1 MFNRIMG
8 VFKLDTNTFEAIES
22 DSSATGQAAIIV
34 AIVALLASL
43 GSGLSAGLFGGGN
56 FLVSFI
62 TTLVWTFIGWLLWSV
77 VSYFVGTT
85 FFGGKATIDEML
97 RVIGFAYA
105 PQFLSIIPCV
115 GWIIGGIWSLIAGFI
130 AIRQGLDLDNVKA
143 ALTVL
148 VGFVFFVVGNIL
160 VSILLGGVS
169 ALFS

>member
-22 DSSATGQAAIIV
+22 DSSATSQAAIVV

-43 GSGLSAGLFGGGN
+43 GSGFGNLIGGGN
-56 FLVSFI
+56 FLTSFL
-62 TTLVWTFIGWLLWSV
+62 TTLVWTFVGWLLWSV

-85 FFGGKATIDEML
+85 FFGGKATLNEMI

-115 GWIIGGIWSLIAGFI
+115 GWVIGGIWSLIAGFI

-160 VSILLGGVS
+160 IGILLGGIT

>member
-22 DSSATGQAAIIV
+22 DSSATGQATLIV

-43 GSGLSAGLFGGGN
+43 GSGFGSLIGGGN
-56 FLVSFI
+56 FVANFI
-62 TTLVWTFIGWLLWSV
+62 TTLVWTFVSWVLWSV

-85 FFGGKATIDEML
+85 FFGGKATLNEML

-115 GWIIGGIWSLIAGFI
+115 GWVIGGIWSLIAGFI

-160 VSILLGGVS
+160 VGILLGGVS